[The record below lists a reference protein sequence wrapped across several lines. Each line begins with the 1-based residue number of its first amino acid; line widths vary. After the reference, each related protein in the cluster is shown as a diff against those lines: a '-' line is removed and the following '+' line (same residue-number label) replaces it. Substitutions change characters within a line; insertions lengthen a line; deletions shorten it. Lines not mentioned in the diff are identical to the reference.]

1 MPRKAL
7 PIAPIAV
14 GTKGE
19 AQSLL
24 GYMIFAHEIISA
36 TYTSAAVPQIRA
48 LHSPHTLSPF
58 PTPNHPRSIVCCIVS
73 SLNIYCM
80 HNFNIF
86 WSAQHWQRAGPG
98 PGPELISV
106 DAFERKKVYKKWQ
119 GKR

>member
-48 LHSPHTLSPF
+48 LHSPH
-58 PTPNHPRSIVCCIVS
+58 
-73 SLNIYCM
+73 SLLPAI
-80 HNFNIF
+80 
-86 WSAQHWQRAGPG
+86 RGP
-98 PGPELISV
+98 LF
-106 DAFERKKVYKKWQ
+106 AALLAA
-119 GKR
+119 